1 MKVYLGGSL
10 RNPRVREVA
19 NRLREK
25 GIEVF
30 DDWASTA
37 PDTDDHWKEYEQAR
51 GRTFAQ
57 AIKGHFARNVFDF
70 DKAHLDEA
78 EAFVL
83 VLPAGRSAHA
93 ELGYMRGC
101 GKRTIVLLAPEIED
115 ERWDLMLQFG
125 DTIVSSVDEVGT
137 ALEDF

>member
-37 PDTDDHWKEYEQAR
+37 PDADDHWKAYEQAR
-51 GRTFAQ
+51 GRTFIEALQ
-57 AIKGHFARNVFDF
+57 GHFARNVFEF

-78 EAFVL
+78 DAFVL

-93 ELGYMRGC
+93 ELGYMAGC
-101 GKRTIVLLAPEIED
+101 GKRTVVLLAPEIED
-115 ERWDLMLQFG
+115 ERWDHMLQFAEY
-125 DTIVSSVDEVGT
+125 IVSTIDEVVA
-137 ALEDF
+137 ALEAF